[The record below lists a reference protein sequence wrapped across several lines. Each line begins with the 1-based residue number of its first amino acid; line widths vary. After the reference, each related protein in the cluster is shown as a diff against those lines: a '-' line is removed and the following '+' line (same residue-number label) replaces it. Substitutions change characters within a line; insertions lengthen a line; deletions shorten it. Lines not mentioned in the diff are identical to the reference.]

1 MSQVLHSA
9 KPIIRSKKYETLVQE
24 LGGKSDGS
32 QTPPF
37 PTLREALTFC
47 AFLGFREM
55 KKGTFQ
61 AGDRGEGIASGQY
74 DLKAAIDCMFLL
86 GLAEEDDADILSE
99 AREIELIEI
108 YENYALG
115 GLEIIDGWKREFPQ
129 KTFIREVIEEGL
141 RSIGLSPEREES
153 KLTDVSF

>member
-1 MSQVLHSA
+1 
-9 KPIIRSKKYETLVQE
+9 
-24 LGGKSDGS
+24 
-32 QTPPF
+32 
-37 PTLREALTFC
+37 
-47 AFLGFREM
+47 M

-61 AGDRGEGIASGQY
+61 AGDRGEDIASGQY
-74 DLKAAIDCMFLL
+74 DLKPAIDCMFLL
-86 GLAEEDDADILSE
+86 GLAEEDNADILSE
-99 AREIELIEI
+99 ARETELIEI